1 MFYLY
6 ILNKG
11 KMCYPPFEFSES
23 ESEECWQM
31 KKDLLSIG
39 LRSRVRMKKPLQMR
53 LDKPTSRK
61 LKNVFDK
68 PISLKIAWN
77 NEE

>member
-53 LDKPTSRK
+53 LEKPKKSLK

-68 PISLKIAWN
+68 PTSIKIAL
-77 NEE
+77 

>member
-11 KMCYPPFEFSES
+11 KMCYPPFEFSEN
-23 ESEECWQM
+23 ESAEMWQM

-39 LRSRVRMKKPLQMR
+39 LRSRIRMRTPQK
-53 LDKPTSRK
+53 TF
-61 LKNVFDK
+61 NF
-68 PISLKIAWN
+68 N
-77 NEE
+77 G